1 MISNLSDHHFAAI
14 ITTQQHSNKEKNSN
28 FNSRYEFFKITDPS
42 EKLVR
47 EEVDKVIDRLGL
59 SRKNGGI
66 YRYKKGVP
74 AVVIYDSSDEKQEE
88 LISKMN
94 EIFKTSK
101 ILTISKKDF
110 KMIKRDYSIY
120 EKLAV
125 FEMGRA

>member
-1 MISNLSDHHFAAI
+1 
-14 ITTQQHSNKEKNSN
+14 
-28 FNSRYEFFKITDPS
+28 
-42 EKLVR
+42 VR

-74 AVVIYDSSDEKQEE
+74 AVIIYDSSDEKQEE
-88 LISKMN
+88 LINKMN

-110 KMIKRDYSIY
+110 KLIKRDYSIY

-125 FEMGRA
+125 F